1 MAPRGQKINGA
12 LVGQLRT
19 QTLKITQAEMAS
31 RLGIHWVTQSN
42 IENGKALVSLELVER
57 IADVTGASR
66 SDLLGE
72 PDDGEAALYED
83 ADFSRDDYALFG
95 ALAARF
101 IRAKALNAT
110 LGRVLES
117 EGSAI
122 PTFVLAGVCCL
133 LLATGW
139 TL

>member
-57 IADVTGASR
+57 IAEVTGASR
-66 SDLLGE
+66 SELLGE
-72 PDDGEAALYED
+72 PEDAEAALLSRPGISGASLLETLYAAIGD
-83 ADFSRDDYALFG
+83 A
-95 ALAARF
+95 
-101 IRAKALNAT
+101 
-110 LGRVLES
+110 LGKTAS
-117 EGSAI
+117 PSGG
-122 PTFVLAGVCCL
+122 VLA
-133 LLATGW
+133 
-139 TL
+139 